1 MEKVDFFEE
10 FINLLSELNQKKT
23 LLMVNSFYI
32 KDSAGPGTPVKTPP
46 RKWQI
51 K

>member
-32 KDSAGPGTPVKTPP
+32 KDSAGPGKPVKTPP